1 VLQGSFVFD
10 VGVFILPAYAVAA
23 LVALRVYRRDTRI
36 RTRPDRVLSWM
47 LALTAVSIPAALVL
61 RSRFPLVDSG
71 FRYSTARPFMQ
82 FGVLCVFILLYRV
95 VVATSAT
102 PTLYRRALRFFLLL
116 ASVVAG
122 YAIYQ
127 QIAYRAGL
135 PLVTLPGPSGLGRV
149 LVAVLPAGGST
160 FRSNA
165 TFVELLDLGRYL
177 IATSL
182 VALSLLM
189 GRTSIGISRRS
200 LSTILGLQLVALVL
214 TFSSSAYLGLVAGIL
229 TAVVVAKRRL
239 RLLVGLIVV
248 VDLIGY
254 SASAVSVWLLQGEVS
269 TRDVIA
275 SRGEQAFQI
284 ETEEG
289 GNPAYEGFRRTGYWL
304 ASIQMAARRPLTGV
318 GIGNFGASAVAL
330 NPGLVPEAGWY
341 GAFSGWLGE
350 FGIPGLLVCSR
361 WSSYCSARSGGHM
374 WLIVRGGQNCSAF
387 SRGRWASSCSISSP
401 ATGA

>member
-23 LVALRVYRRDTRI
+23 LVTLRVYRRDTRI

-165 TFVELLDLGRYL
+165 TFVEPLDLGRYL

-200 LSTILGLQLVALVL
+200 LSAILGLQLVALVL

-269 TRDVIA
+269 TRAVIA
-275 SRGEQAFQI
+275 SRG
-284 ETEEG
+284 G
-289 GNPAYEGFRRTGYWL
+289 
-304 ASIQMAARRPLTGV
+304 TGV
-318 GIGNFGASAVAL
+318 SDRN
-330 NPGLVPEAGWY
+330 
-341 GAFSGWLGE
+341 
-350 FGIPGLLVCSR
+350 R
-361 WSSYCSARSGGHM
+361 R
-374 WLIVRGGQNCSAF
+374 R
-387 SRGRWASSCSISSP
+387 R
-401 ATGA
+401 